1 MKIKFT
7 EEGVTRELEVRRLRV
22 VDKDG
27 YTFRIEQDIERG
39 IDVLADTLD
48 GRFCVEPHTGNE
60 VTLSVWQNKELN
72 N

>member
-7 EEGVTRELEVRRLRV
+7 EEGVTRELEVSRLRV
-22 VDKDG
+22 IDKDG
-27 YTFRIEQDIERG
+27 YTFRISQDVERG
-39 IDVLADTLD
+39 IEILADTLD

>member
-7 EEGVTRELEVRRLRV
+7 EEGVTHELEVSRLRV
-22 VDKDG
+22 IDKDG
-27 YTFRIEQDIERG
+27 YTFRISQDIERG
-39 IDVLADTLD
+39 IEVLADTLD

-60 VTLSVWQNKELN
+60 VTLSVWKNKELN

>member
-27 YTFRIEQDIERG
+27 YTFRISQDVERG
-39 IDVLADTLD
+39 IEVLADTLD

-60 VTLSVWQNKELN
+60 VTLSVWKNKELN

>member
-7 EEGVTRELEVRRLRV
+7 QEGVTRELEVDRLRV
-22 VDKDG
+22 IDKDG
-27 YTFRIEQDIERG
+27 CTFRISQDVERG
-39 IDVLADTLD
+39 IEILADTLD